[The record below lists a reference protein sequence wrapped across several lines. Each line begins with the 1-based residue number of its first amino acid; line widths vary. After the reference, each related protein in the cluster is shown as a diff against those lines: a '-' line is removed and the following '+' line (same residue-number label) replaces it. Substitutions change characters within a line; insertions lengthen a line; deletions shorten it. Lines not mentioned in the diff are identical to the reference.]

1 VEPNN
6 FPEDIELGT
15 SPESSPEITKSFPS
29 SPDDVNVK
37 SNSAHT
43 SLDLGFESLS
53 WQGPLPPPSILAQ
66 FDQVIGDGA
75 ERLFQMGEKEQM
87 NRLEN
92 DRADRENIKQIVNG
106 QEWRLNAGQITSSSI
121 AIGAVLAGVILVF
134 QGRAL
139 AGGSFIAGTAAIIKY
154 LRWDGKSQDDRFE
167 LPEDLEGKTK

>member
-1 VEPNN
+1 
-6 FPEDIELGT
+6 
-15 SPESSPEITKSFPS
+15 
-29 SPDDVNVK
+29 
-37 SNSAHT
+37 
-43 SLDLGFESLS
+43 
-53 WQGPLPPPSILAQ
+53 
-66 FDQVIGDGA
+66 
-75 ERLFQMGEKEQM
+75 MGEKEQM